1 MAAILYW
8 KSTCTTAREVRS
20 ILRARHPALGD
31 RNYAREPLT
40 EEEVLRLVRAAG
52 GVAALLNTRHDI
64 AKQRGWKDVPPDAR
78 EFAAATV
85 ADCNLLRRPV
95 LLVDGRALVG
105 NQPDA
110 MLQALDRGV

>member
-1 MAAILYW
+1 MTAILYW

-20 ILRARHPALGD
+20 ILRSRHPALGD

-52 GVAALLNTRHDI
+52 GVAPLLNTRHEV
-64 AKQRGWKDVPPDAR
+64 AKTNGWKTVCPEPKT
-78 EFAAATV
+78 FAEAVV

-95 LLVDGRALVG
+95 LLVDGQALVG
-105 NQPDA
+105 NQPQA
-110 MLQALDRGV
+110 MLQALARGV